1 MIKQPF
7 TKTQEIPFNL
17 GKDTYMQIVLQTDKE
32 QMLVAQNPPVIKLWA
47 THKFYKTTKGPVSLN
62 SV

>member
-17 GKDTYMQIVLQTDKE
+17 GKGTYVQIVLQIDTE
-32 QMLVAQNPPVIKLWA
+32 LLLVAKNPPQIKLWA
-47 THKFYKTTKGPVSLN
+47 PYKFHKTT
-62 SV
+62 